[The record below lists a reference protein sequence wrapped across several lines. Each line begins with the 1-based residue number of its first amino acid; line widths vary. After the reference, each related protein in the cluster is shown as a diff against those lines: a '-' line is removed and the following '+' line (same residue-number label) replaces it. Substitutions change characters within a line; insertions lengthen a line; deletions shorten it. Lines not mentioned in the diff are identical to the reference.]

1 MITMKKYITRSILPY
16 VWFGAA
22 TGIGTAAVVVF
33 YKYLAG
39 QIIHLSDG
47 MYAYL
52 REHLWVIPAALA
64 AVAAVAWL
72 LARIYR
78 RYPGLQ
84 GSGIPTSIAAQ
95 RGVLRF
101 SWWRSLI
108 GTFLLSLTN
117 FLLGV
122 PLGTEGPA
130 VQMGTAIGQGTTR
143 PHKREN
149 NAWSR
154 YAMTGGACAGFSVA
168 TGAPLSGLLFGIE
181 EAHRR
186 LNPAL
191 LLVSATAVMFSE
203 ITQQLLAPL
212 LGVEAALFGSRPLM
226 TLTTADLWIPLV
238 IGGVM
243 GLFAVV
249 FLSYYQVI
257 NRLADKTLR
266 RVPQSIKIGAV
277 LVLTLLMGVW
287 IEGSGSTGHH
297 LMLDLFEG
305 GYTVP
310 FLLLLL
316 AVRATLTLSANVS
329 GLTGG
334 IFVPTLVLGALVAA
348 ILGEGAVA
356 AGMAEGY
363 YPLIITLGLVSCIAS
378 MMKMPITAAVFAFEM
393 LGCGNNVL
401 YVIIVCVVSYVITE
415 LFGVKS
421 IIDTVV
427 EDKTATIAADRPTIR
442 TGGDF
447 TVRAGA
453 FADGKQVG
461 DILWPAGVFVLSVTH
476 GQNDHAAK
484 GAHGHRVLCAGDT
497 LHVQYTTTDETATL
511 QEIAAI
517 IG

>member
-1 MITMKKYITRSILPY
+1 MKKHILRSILPC
-16 VWFGAA
+16 VWFGAV
-22 TGIGTAAVVVF
+22 TGVITAAVVVF
-33 YKYLAG
+33 YKHLAG
-39 QIIHLSDG
+39 QVIHLSEG
-47 MYAYL
+47 GYAYL
-52 REHLWVIPAALA
+52 REHLWRLPAAA
-64 AVAAVAWL
+64 AAAAAVAWL
-72 LARIYR
+72 LGRIYKR
-78 RYPGLQ
+78 RPGLQ

-95 RGVLRF
+95 RGLLRF

-108 GTFLLSLTN
+108 GTFLLSLVN

-130 VQMGTAIGQGTTR
+130 VQMGTAIGHGTTR
-143 PHKREN
+143 PKTKEN

-186 LNPAL
+186 LNPSL
-191 LLVSATAVMFSE
+191 LLVSATAVMCSE

-212 LGVEAALFGSRPLM
+212 LGVDAALFPARQLM
-226 TLTTADLWIPLV
+226 TLSVSQLWVPIAV
-238 IGGVM
+238 GMAM

-249 FLSYYQVI
+249 FLSYYRGI
-257 NRLADKTLR
+257 KRFFNRALQ
-266 RVPQSIKIGAV
+266 RVPLSVKIGSV
-277 LVLTLLMGVW
+277 LILTLLTGLW

-297 LMLDLFEG
+297 LILSLFDDG
-305 GYTVP
+305 RTVP
-310 FLLLLL
+310 VLLLLL
-316 AVRATLTLSANVS
+316 AVRATLTLGANVN
-329 GLTGG
+329 GMTGG
-334 IFVPTLVLGALVAA
+334 IFVPTLALGALLAA
-348 ILGEGAVA
+348 LLGEAALA

-363 YPLIITLGLVSCIAS
+363 YPLILTLGLVACIAS

-415 LFGVKS
+415 LFGVNS

-427 EDKTATIAADRPTIR
+427 EDKTAAIAADRKTVKAER
-442 TGGDF
+442 DF
-447 TVRAGA
+447 TVATDS

-476 GQNDHAAK
+476 GENHRAK
-484 GAHGHRVLCAGDT
+484 GAHGHRVLNAGDI
-497 LHVQYTTTDETATL
+497 LHVQYTTTNERAVL
-511 QEIAAI
+511 QEMAAI
-517 IG
+517 VE